1 MLLALLVPLACDVPD
16 GMPPAASSPNTMDT
30 SSPRTARV
38 ETAALPPGAAPTVRA
53 KLPKGVR
60 AGDVIQATVSAD
72 GPKGAFLSVD
82 YSWTVNDRRVGT
94 DSDSLPPKWF
104 NKGDTVVLTVT
115 ATADGKTTTQRSNP
129 TVIENSPPTIDLKPS
144 DFTHVDGFTIPAS
157 DPDNDPLT
165 FTLEGAPDGLSITP
179 SGTLSFRGSKR
190 QQAGHYDV
198 KIVVTD
204 TSDAAVTWPLTLD
217 LEPGQQDVIR
227 TRGTQQEVVV
237 EDTGS

>member
-1 MLLALLVPLACDVPD
+1 MLLALLVPLACDIPD
-16 GMPPAASSPNTMDT
+16 GMPPVASSPNTMDT
-30 SSPRTARV
+30 ASPRTERAAA
-38 ETAALPPGAAPTVRA
+38 EALPPGAAPTVRA
-53 KLPKGVR
+53 KLPKGVK

-72 GPKGAFLSVD
+72 GPKGAFMSVD
-82 YSWTVNDRRVGT
+82 YAWTVNDRRVGT
-94 DSDSLPPKWF
+94 DSDRLPAKWF

-129 TVIENSPPTIDLKPS
+129 TVIENTPPTIDLNPK
-144 DFTHVDGFTIPAS
+144 DFTHIDGFTIPAS
-157 DPDNDPLT
+157 DADGDPLT
-165 FTLEGAPDGLSITP
+165 FTLQDAPDGLTITTD
-179 SGTLSFRGSKR
+179 GTLSFRGSKR
-190 QQAGHYDV
+190 QQAGHFDV